1 MESDDDMA
9 LSMVKGQLI
18 HFITKKV
25 NEKTMQTSIGMVE
38 NPQGAFSY
46 LGFVN

>member
-1 MESDDDMA
+1 MKSDDDMV
-9 LSMVKGQLI
+9 LSVVKDQLI

-25 NEKTMQTSIGMVE
+25 NEKKMQRSIGMVE
-38 NPQGAFSY
+38 NPQGASSY

>member
-9 LSMVKGQLI
+9 LSVVKDQLI

-25 NEKTMQTSIGMVE
+25 REEKCKD
-38 NPQGAFSY
+38 P
-46 LGFVN
+46 FVW